1 MNRNLKVS
9 KSIEVNSNAKKVW
22 DALTNPGKIKVYLF
36 GTETITDWQ
45 IGSPIIFQGEYE
57 VHKSLREALLSATLY
72 PQKAYPQCRFLMYP
86 FITVLLLEY

>member
-9 KSIEVNSNAKKVW
+9 KSIEVNSNVKKVW

-57 VHKSLREALLSATLY
+57 GYKSRREALYSVALY
-72 PQKAYPQCRFLMYP
+72 PQKTYPQCRY
-86 FITVLLLEY
+86 I